1 MMQRRQFLKSVGA
14 VSGGLVLAVNLPGC
28 AKAPLPHGD
37 ADALQPNAFLQVDT
51 NGKVILQ
58 LHKVEMG
65 QGTMTGLATLV
76 AEELAMSPADIQ
88 LEHARFHPDFRDP
101 GFHIMLT
108 GGSSTIRT
116 SFIPLREAAAQMAA
130 WLRAA
135 GAKEWGVASESLRV
149 AEGQV
154 WQGDT
159 SLSFA
164 DLVPIAQTLPVPES
178 GELVKAEDFKYIGK
192 YKPRVD
198 ALAKVTGKAT
208 FGIDAGPAEALS
220 AVLVRCPHFDGDVAS
235 FDATDALTM
244 PGVNDVFQSH
254 RSVAVVAD
262 TYWQARQ
269 AAAKVKV
276 TWQDGP
282 TAALSD
288 GSLRAER
295 VALLDADDAKT
306 VEEEGEETAATGERI
321 EAIYDVPYLA
331 HAAMEPLSAV
341 ASASDTQVEVWAGT
355 QSPEL
360 ALAAISDVTGVSRE
374 NIHLH
379 NQLMGG
385 AFGRR
390 TTADYIVEAVRVA
403 KAIGKPVRL
412 QWSREDDTRHDL
424 YRPNATARLAA
435 TLDNGEITSLQFKT
449 AVPSLF
455 TVMLPW
461 ITNALMP
468 KWLPDGAHGKIG
480 ELAASHDPAA
490 TEGLI
495 HSPYAVPYKRVDFAL
510 QEKSLPIGYWRSVGH
525 SQNAF
530 FIESFID
537 ELAQQLKRDPLEL
550 RASLL
555 SPDSRHARVLDAVKK
570 QAQWGQVPD
579 GIYEG
584 VAVHESF
591 GTVVA
596 QVAHVRIDGKQIQ
609 VKKVFCA
616 VDCGLAVNPDVVV
629 TQMQSSIIYGLTAA
643 LKGEIT
649 LKEGAVQQSNFHDY
663 AALRMNES
671 PDIEVQILDSDAP
684 PSGVG
689 EPATPPIAPAVANA
703 VYAATGQRL
712 RRLPLRLS

>member
-1 MMQRRQFLKSVGA
+1 MMRRRQFLKRAGVA
-14 VSGGLVLAVNLPGC
+14 SGGLVLAVHLPGC
-28 AKAPLPHGD
+28 AKSPLPHGD
-37 ADALQPNAFLQVDT
+37 ADSLQPNAFLQVDPD
-51 NGKVILQ
+51 GRVILQ

-108 GGSSTIRT
+108 GGSSSIRT
-116 SFIPLREAAAQMAA
+116 SFMPLRESAAQMAA
-130 WLRAA
+130 WLRSAA
-135 GAKEWGVASESLRV
+135 AQQLAIAPETLRV
-149 AEGQV
+149 ADGQV
-154 WQGDT
+154 WQQDKGIAFKALIAT
-159 SLSFA
+159 
-164 DLVPIAQTLPVPES
+164 AQTLPVPEA
-178 GELVKAEDFKYIGK
+178 GELVAAKDFQYIGK

-198 ALAKVTGKAT
+198 ALAKVTGTAT
-208 FGIDAGPAEALS
+208 FGSDAGPADALT
-220 AVLVRCPHFDGDVAS
+220 AVLIRCPHFDGDVAS
-235 FDATDALTM
+235 FDAGEATAM
-244 PGVNDVFQSH
+244 SGVLDVFQSH
-254 RSVAVVAD
+254 RSVAVVAE

-269 AAAKVKV
+269 AAGKVSV

-288 GSLRAER
+288 DSLRKER
-295 VALLDADDAKT
+295 LALLDGEDAKN
-306 VEEEGEETAATGERI
+306 VEEVGEGALATGERL

-331 HAAMEPLSAV
+331 HSAMEPLSATAV
-341 ASASDTQVEVWAGT
+341 VTDNRVEVWAGS

-360 ALAAISDVTGVSRE
+360 ALAAIEDVTGVNRE

-403 KAIGKPVRL
+403 KAVGKPVRV

-424 YRPNATARLAA
+424 YRPNATARMAA
-435 TLDNGEITSLQFKT
+435 TLDNGEVTSLQFKT

-468 KWLPDGAHGKIG
+468 KWLPEGAHGKIG
-480 ELAASHDPAA
+480 NMAASYDPAA
-490 TEGLI
+490 AEGLI

-510 QEKSLPIGYWRSVGH
+510 QTSSLPIGYWRSVGH

-530 FIESFID
+530 FIESFMD
-537 ELAQQLKRDPLEL
+537 ELAAKLERDPLAF

-555 SPDSRHARVLDAVKK
+555 QPDSRHARVLAAVAE
-570 QAQWGQVPD
+570 QAQWGQAPADV
-579 GIYEG
+579 YEG
-584 VAVHESF
+584 VALHESF

-596 QVAHVRIDGKQIQ
+596 QIAHIQIDGEQIK

-616 VDCGLAVNPDVVV
+616 VDCGLAVNPDIVVS
-629 TQMQSSIIYGLTAA
+629 QMESSIIYGLTAA

-649 LKEGAVQQSNFHDY
+649 VQQGAVQQSNFHDY
-663 AALRMNES
+663 AALRLNES
-671 PDIEVQILDSDAP
+671 PDIEVHIIDSDAP

-712 RRLPLRLS
+712 RRLPLRLA

>member
-1 MMQRRQFLKSVGA
+1 MMQRRQFLKSAAA

-28 AKAPLPHGD
+28 AKTPLPHGD
-37 ADALQPNAFLQVDT
+37 ADSLQPNAFLQVDT

-108 GGSSTIRT
+108 GGSSSIRT

-130 WLRAA
+130 WLRA
-135 GAKEWGVASESLRV
+135 GAAKQWGVAPESLKV
-149 AEGQV
+149 ADGQV

-159 SLSFA
+159 GLSFKE
-164 DLVPIAQTLPVPES
+164 LVPIAQTLPVPEA

-208 FGIDAGPAEALS
+208 FGIDAGPAEAVS
-220 AVLVRCPHFDGDVAS
+220 AVLIRCPHFDGDVAS
-235 FDATDALTM
+235 FEATDALAM
-244 PGVNDVFQSH
+244 PGVIDVFQSH

-269 AAAKVKV
+269 AAAKVNV

-288 GSLRAER
+288 DSLRAER

-306 VEEEGEETAATGERI
+306 VEEEGEEAAATGERI

-331 HAAMEPLSAV
+331 HSAMEPLSAV
-341 ASASDTQVEVWAGT
+341 ALVSDTQVEVWAGT

-374 NIHLH
+374 HIHLH

-390 TTADYIVEAVRVA
+390 TTADYIVEAVRIA
-403 KAIGKPVRL
+403 KAVGKPVRL

-435 TLDNGEITSLQFKT
+435 TIDNGELTSLQFKT

-468 KWLPDGAHGKIG
+468 KWLPEGAHGKIG
-480 ELAASHDPAA
+480 EMAASHDPAA

-537 ELAQQLKRDPLEL
+537 ELAQQLGKDPLEF

-555 SPDSRHARVLDAVKK
+555 SPDSRHARVLAAVKE
-570 QAQWGQVPD
+570 QAQWGRAPEGVF
-579 GIYEG
+579 EG

-596 QVAHVRIDGKQIQ
+596 QVAHIRIDGEQIQ

-629 TQMQSSIIYGLTAA
+629 TQMQSSIIYGLSAA

-649 LKEGAVQQSNFHDY
+649 LKNGAVQQSNFHDY
-663 AALRMNES
+663 GALRLNES
-671 PDIEVQILDSDAP
+671 PDIDVKILDSDAP

-712 RRLPLRLS
+712 RRLPLRLG